1 MSTIVRGELL
11 ATFGKLGL
19 ILLFMC
25 VYSLGSS
32 LLIGASMQRPVVLD
46 LATDLWT
53 AGDLAVVIGAAGCMA
68 RFAKSARELRLP
80 DYRPVMLRSYALL
93 LTLVVIFPIILFRIF
108 IPDGWRLIWITLA
121 MPLCLLWPKLARMI
135 RSRTAS
141 HWSAFTKAKHYR
153 IRSPSDA
160 IRVYF
165 GNAFAPV
172 SIDSRVFTLRI
183 LGLVLLTVP
192 LVLAQTDIARP
203 LRWLAPFYLA
213 LSAGLTWVWLM
224 TGVARFIVGRS
235 AAFAELALLPGLG
248 NPASQRR
255 AFYLA
260 ALARPMRVYA
270 FFSALALFWA
280 WSTSHA
286 LRPVVQ
292 LAAVLVC
299 LALFSG
305 AIIVGQLLVRRGART
320 PKTTAQV
327 SLISAQ
333 LYIAIIL
340 FNSVPVLVNL
350 ADRVTLI
357 YYSSLLLL
365 AAILLI
371 LTRRYARRLAQHP
384 HPFLQ

>member
-1 MSTIVRGELL
+1 MSTIVRRELL
-11 ATFGKLGL
+11 ATFGKQGL
-19 ILLFMC
+19 ILFVMY

-32 LLIGASMQRPVVLD
+32 LLVGASMKKPVVLD
-46 LATDLWT
+46 LGTDLWT
-53 AGDLAVVIGAAGCMA
+53 AGDLAVVIGAAACMA

-80 DYRPVMLRSYALL
+80 DHRPVMLRSYALL

-121 MPLCLLWPKLARMI
+121 MPLCLLWPQLARMI
-135 RSRTAS
+135 RSRTPS
-141 HWSAFTKAKHYR
+141 HWGAFTKAKHYH

-172 SIDSRVFTLRI
+172 SIASRVFQLRTL
-183 LGLVLLTVP
+183 GVVLLAVP

-203 LRWLAPFYLA
+203 VRWLAPFYLA
-213 LSAGLTWVWLM
+213 LTAGLTWVWLM
-224 TGVARFIVGRS
+224 TGLARFIVGRS

-248 NPASQRR
+248 DPASQRR
-255 AFYLA
+255 AFYVA
-260 ALARPMRVYA
+260 ALARPMCVYT
-270 FFSALALFWA
+270 FFAALALFWV
-280 WSTSHA
+280 WWTSHA

-292 LAAVLVC
+292 LAAVLVL

-305 AIIVGQLLVRRGART
+305 GSIVGQLLVQRNRRT
-320 PKTTAQV
+320 PTVTNQV
-327 SLISAQ
+327 YSLSAQ
-333 LYIAIIL
+333 LYVAIVL
-340 FNSVPVLVNL
+340 MNSASALAHL
-350 ADRVTLI
+350 ADRFTLI
-357 YYSSLLLL
+357 YFSSLLLL

-371 LTRRYARRLAQHP
+371 LVGRYARRLARRP